1 MGSDRY
7 RFPTQAVTCPVCK
20 QHSAITLESRPNKDL
35 SRRRRRVCTEC
46 NHRYTTYE
54 VDESFYKTALLNQR
68 AVANFIKCLNL
79 DRSVLNTNDF
89 DIHDCDDCVHMRSS
103 GCSFDFPDAGG
114 AFANECSMFE
124 HDKQ

>member
-1 MGSDRY
+1 MDSPRY

-20 QHSAITLESRPNKDL
+20 EQTAITLESRLNKDS

-54 VDESFYKTALLNQR
+54 VDEAFYKTALANQR
-68 AVANFIKCLNL
+68 VVDKVIKCLNL
-79 DRSVLNTNDF
+79 NGRLPSNSEF
-89 DIHDCDDCVHMRSS
+89 DINDCDDCVHMRSS

-114 AFANECSMFE
+114 TFASECSMFE
-124 HDKQ
+124 HEDP